1 MLLLRIG
8 WTLMAFRVGFLDKK
22 RLDQSQKID
31 FKGIKTIK
39 EQKDCVFLFFFSFLF
54 FMNGCKGDDQKKK
67 KNKSEIREFLLF
79 T

>member
-22 RLDQSQKID
+22 RLDQSQNEITDRFQNHKRT
-31 FKGIKTIK
+31 KR
-39 EQKDCVFLFFFSFLF
+39 LRLPLLLF

-67 KNKSEIREFLLF
+67 TKVR
-79 T
+79 